1 MMNWLFQTVMTIRGH
16 RTRRAESNGIFIS
29 TPVKNG
35 LRTLLF
41 SADEMSIVQCRLPDS
56 YSEEITDNGWPMV
69 HKLCK
74 VHTYIEPRM
83 DE

>member
-1 MMNWLFQTVMTIRGH
+1 MVGEEISDGGLTV
-16 RTRRAESNGIFIS
+16 EVVN
-29 TPVKNG
+29 
-35 LRTLLF
+35 
-41 SADEMSIVQCRLPDS
+41 IVQCRLPDS